1 MTKKFIV
8 GKLGKPHGLKG
19 YAYIHLNEYLKRY
32 DFKDIEIEI
41 NKEHFSIE
49 ELKNHLKDRH
59 LIKLYKINSIEEI
72 KEKRDSYI
80 YLDFNSIIKMKQDLP
95 WPEIFLGERIKNI
108 DNLEIFLSKYKVYNS
123 NTVLELTSNS
133 SKSYMIPY
141 VTQNFKFD
149 GKHLY
154 LNENLAIY

>member
-41 NKEHFSIE
+41 NKERFSIE
-49 ELKNHLKDRH
+49 ELKNHLRDRH

-80 YLDFNSIIKMKQDLP
+80 YLDLNSIIKMKHDLP

-108 DNLEIFLSKYKVYNS
+108 DNLEVFLSRYKVYNS

-133 SKSYMIPY
+133 SESYMVPY

>member
-1 MTKKFIV
+1 LTKKFIV

-41 NKEHFSIE
+41 NKESFSIE
-49 ELKNHLKDRH
+49 ELKNHLRDRH
-59 LIKLYKINSIEEI
+59 LIKLYKINSIEQI

-108 DNLEIFLSKYKVYNS
+108 DNLEIFLSRYKVYNS

-133 SKSYMIPY
+133 SESYMVPY

>member
-1 MTKKFIV
+1 LTKKFIV

-41 NKEHFSIE
+41 NKECFSIE

-80 YLDFNSIIKMKQDLP
+80 YLDFNSIIQMKHDLP

>member
-41 NKEHFSIE
+41 NKERFSIE
-49 ELKNHLKDRH
+49 ELKNHLRDRH
-59 LIKLYKINSIEEI
+59 LIKLYKINSIEQI

-80 YLDFNSIIKMKQDLP
+80 YLDFSSIIKMKQDLP

>member
-41 NKEHFSIE
+41 NKERFSIE
-49 ELKNHLKDRH
+49 ELKNHLRDRH
-59 LIKLYKINSIEEI
+59 LIKLYKINSIEQI

>member
-1 MTKKFIV
+1 LTKKFIV

-41 NKEHFSIE
+41 NKESFSIE
-49 ELKNHLKDRH
+49 ELKNHLRDRH
-59 LIKLYKINSIEEI
+59 LIKLYKINSIEQIE
-72 KEKRDSYI
+72 EKRDSYI
-80 YLDFNSIIKMKQDLP
+80 YLDFNSIIQMKHDLP

-108 DNLEIFLSKYKVYNS
+108 DNLEVFLSRYKVYNS

-141 VTQNFKFD
+141 VTKNFKFD

-154 LNENLAIY
+154 LNENLDIY

>member
-41 NKEHFSIE
+41 NKECFSIE
-49 ELKNHLKDRH
+49 KLKNHLKDRH
-59 LIKLYKINSIEEI
+59 LIKLYKINSIEQI

-108 DNLEIFLSKYKVYNS
+108 DNLDIFLSRYKVYNS

-133 SKSYMIPY
+133 IESYMVPY

>member
-41 NKEHFSIE
+41 NKECFSIE
-49 ELKNHLKDRH
+49 ELKNHLRDRH
-59 LIKLYKINSIEEI
+59 LIKLYKINSIEQI

-133 SKSYMIPY
+133 SESYMVPY

>member
-41 NKEHFSIE
+41 NKESFSIE
-49 ELKNHLKDRH
+49 ELKNHLRDRH
-59 LIKLYKINSIEEI
+59 LIKLYKINSIEQI

-108 DNLEIFLSKYKVYNS
+108 DNLEIFLSRYKVYNS

-133 SKSYMIPY
+133 SESYMVPY

>member
-41 NKEHFSIE
+41 NKECFSIE
-49 ELKNHLKDRH
+49 ELKNHLRDRH

-80 YLDFNSIIKMKQDLP
+80 YLDFNSIIQMKHDLP

>member
-41 NKEHFSIE
+41 NKECFSIE

-59 LIKLYKINSIEEI
+59 LIKLYKINSIEQI
-72 KEKRDSYI
+72 NEKRDSYI

-123 NTVLELTSNS
+123 NTVLELTSNLS
-133 SKSYMIPY
+133 ESYMIPY

>member
-41 NKEHFSIE
+41 NKERFSIE

-108 DNLEIFLSKYKVYNS
+108 DNLEIFLSRYKVYNS

-133 SKSYMIPY
+133 SESYMVPY

>member
-32 DFKDIEIEI
+32 DFKHIEIEI
-41 NKEHFSIE
+41 NKERFSIE
-49 ELKNHLKDRH
+49 ELKNHLRDRH
-59 LIKLYKINSIEEI
+59 LIKLYKINSIEQI

-108 DNLEIFLSKYKVYNS
+108 DNLEIFLSRYKVYNS

-133 SKSYMIPY
+133 SESYMVPY

>member
-41 NKEHFSIE
+41 NKECFSIE
-49 ELKNHLKDRH
+49 KLKNHLKDRH

-72 KEKRDSYI
+72 KEK
-80 YLDFNSIIKMKQDLP
+80 
-95 WPEIFLGERIKNI
+95 ETAIFI
-108 DNLEIFLSKYKVYNS
+108 
-123 NTVLELTSNS
+123 
-133 SKSYMIPY
+133 
-141 VTQNFKFD
+141 
-149 GKHLY
+149 
-154 LNENLAIY
+154 

>member
-1 MTKKFIV
+1 MTNKFIIA
-8 GKLGKPHGLKG
+8 KLGKPHGLKG
-19 YAYIHLNEYLKRY
+19 YAYIHLNGYLKEY

-41 NKEHFSIE
+41 NKECFSIE
-49 ELKNHLKDRH
+49 ELKNHLRDRQ
-59 LIKLYKINSIEEI
+59 LIKLYKINSIEQI

-108 DNLEIFLSKYKVYNS
+108 DNLEVFLSRYKVYNS

-133 SKSYMIPY
+133 SESYMVPY

>member
-41 NKEHFSIE
+41 NKECFSIE

>member
-41 NKEHFSIE
+41 NKERFSIE

-108 DNLEIFLSKYKVYNS
+108 DNLDIFLSRYKVYNS

-133 SKSYMIPY
+133 IESYMVPY

>member
-41 NKEHFSIE
+41 NKERFSIE
-49 ELKNHLKDRH
+49 ELKNHLRDRH
-59 LIKLYKINSIEEI
+59 LIKLYKINSIEQI

-80 YLDFNSIIKMKQDLP
+80 YLDFNSIIQMKHDLP

-133 SKSYMIPY
+133 SESYMVPY

>member
-41 NKEHFSIE
+41 NKESFSIE
-49 ELKNHLKDRH
+49 ELKNHLRDRH
-59 LIKLYKINSIEEI
+59 LIKLYKINSIEQI

-108 DNLEIFLSKYKVYNS
+108 DNLEVFLSRYKVYNS

-133 SKSYMIPY
+133 SESYMVPY

>member
-41 NKEHFSIE
+41 NKERFSIE

-80 YLDFNSIIKMKQDLP
+80 YLDFNSIIQMKHDLP

>member
-41 NKEHFSIE
+41 NKECFSIE

-80 YLDFNSIIKMKQDLP
+80 YLDFNSIIQMKHDLP

-133 SKSYMIPY
+133 SESYMVPY

>member
-41 NKEHFSIE
+41 NKESFSIE
-49 ELKNHLKDRH
+49 ELKNHLRDRH
-59 LIKLYKINSIEEI
+59 LIKLYKINSIEQI

-108 DNLEIFLSKYKVYNS
+108 DNLDIFLSRYKVYNS

-133 SKSYMIPY
+133 IESYMVPY

>member
-41 NKEHFSIE
+41 NKESFSIE
-49 ELKNHLKDRH
+49 ELKNHLRDRH
-59 LIKLYKINSIEEI
+59 LIKLYKINSIEQIE
-72 KEKRDSYI
+72 EKRDSYI

-108 DNLEIFLSKYKVYNS
+108 DNLEIFLSRYKVYNS

-133 SKSYMIPY
+133 SESYMVPY

>member
-133 SKSYMIPY
+133 SESYMVPY